1 MKIIMTA
8 PKKLKTGK
16 NQGKTQVRGPSNR
29 YKEFYE
35 SWKTDYVGPAM
46 QDMVKK
52 KKKKNSRTA

>member
-1 MKIIMTA
+1 MAA
-8 PKKLKTGK
+8 PKKIKTGK
-16 NQGKTQVRGPSNR
+16 NQGKNQVRGPSNR

-52 KKKKNSRTA
+52 KTKKRNA

>member
-1 MKIIMTA
+1 MPA

-35 SWKTDYVGPAM
+35 SWNTDYVQPAM

-52 KKKKNSRTA
+52 KTKKRRTA

>member
-1 MKIIMTA
+1 MTA
-8 PKKLKTGK
+8 PKRIKTGK

-35 SWKTDYVGPAM
+35 SWKTDYVGPAK

>member
-1 MKIIMTA
+1 MTA
-8 PKKLKTGK
+8 PKRLKTGK
-16 NQGKTQVRGPSNR
+16 NQGKTQVKGPSNR

-35 SWKTDYVGPAM
+35 SWNTDYVQPAM

>member
-1 MKIIMTA
+1 MTA
-8 PKKLKTGK
+8 PKRLKTGR
-16 NQGKTQVRGPSNR
+16 NQRKTQVKGPSNT

-35 SWKTDYVGPAM
+35 SWNTDYVQPAM